1 MWEWCQ
7 PSCDAEVGRPH
18 CERALCKS
26 RAWCRPHRPAAWSV
40 RQSYNFQVT
49 FGNRL
54 QVCWTSGLHLSVCK
68 GWRSSPPASPWSGS
82 LTTLRLSSGA
92 LFLSQFKIVLSY
104 KSLPF
109 LSRALDAGA
118 CGIVAPMINNR
129 EDAQRLV
136 DQCRYLPPYLYL
148 PVPVVLYVPG
158 TQSLHSRWH
167 LPECIP
173 TSPGTLL
180 KASVP
185 GARQEPLL
193 EISPHSRP
201 TIMSRWGH
209 PIFHLLPA
217 FNQIPHRCLPW

>member
-1 MWEWCQ
+1 M
-7 PSCDAEVGRPH
+7 
-18 CERALCKS
+18 
-26 RAWCRPHRPAAWSV
+26 
-40 RQSYNFQVT
+40 
-49 FGNRL
+49 
-54 QVCWTSGLHLSVCK
+54 SVCK

-92 LFLSQFKIVLSY
+92 LFLSQLKIVLWY

-136 DQCRYLPPYLYL
+136 DQCRYLPPICTYLYL
-148 PVPVVLYVPG
+148 LSCMYLAPRAYIAGDTYLNAF
-158 TQSLHSRWH
+158 
-167 LPECIP
+167 
-173 TSPGTLL
+173 PGTLP

-201 TIMSRWGH
+201 MIMSR
-209 PIFHLLPA
+209 
-217 FNQIPHRCLPW
+217 